1 MQTLKHVG
9 RTKQGKKKCG
19 VAYRVVPGEPEN
31 CLVVFSESLDAPDHD
46 AMITLIE
53 SNAGQTAYELA
64 DAMARTRLPDGRNML
79 NTFHRTGKLIKVPT
93 NTIEMTPNSNTT
105 VDLDELNQHIAEQQ
119 GKTVNDLAV
128 KSPEGETLGTA
139 ETIVD
144 PVAPYT
150 ETTTAGQPDVL
161 TDEALA
167 AQYRSQA
174 DSLFKEAKRLR
185 EQAEDLVPTKRK
197 SKTTADG

>member
-31 CLVVFSESLDAPDHD
+31 CLVVFSESLDAGDHD

-79 NTFHRTGKLIKVPT
+79 HTFHRTGKLIKVPT

-105 VDLDELNQHIAEQQ
+105 VNLDELNQHIAEQQ